1 MNLLCGAIKNLWNN
15 FYNTCFRNVDMSVRY
30 TVGLVLVVAA
40 IVFFIL
46 STKGK
51 SKSQMVN
58 NWFWF
63 WISMISLICGVLY
76 MSI

>member
-1 MNLLCGAIKNLWNN
+1 MNIMLNAIKSLWTN
-15 FYNTCFRNVDMSVRY
+15 FYNTCFRNVDMSIRY
-30 TVGLVLVVAA
+30 TVGLIL
-40 IVFFIL
+40 IVGSIICFIL

-51 SKSQMVN
+51 NKGELIN

-63 WISMISLICGVLY
+63 WISMIALICGVLY